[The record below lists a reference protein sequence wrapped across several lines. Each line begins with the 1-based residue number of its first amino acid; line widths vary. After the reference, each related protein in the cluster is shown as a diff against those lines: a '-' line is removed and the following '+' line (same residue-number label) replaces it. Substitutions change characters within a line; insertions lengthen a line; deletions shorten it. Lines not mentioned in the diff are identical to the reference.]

1 MMINLNMNDRIIE
14 LRRLAAE
21 YYQRAAWNQL
31 LSLDN
36 SQKNN
41 FEMAEKFAQLSLQD
55 HLRGTEYANLA
66 DENLR
71 IMTQLEQ
78 EECE

>member
-21 YYQRAAWNQL
+21 YYQRAAWK
-31 LSLDN
+31 DN

-41 FEMAEKFAQLSLQD
+41 YEIAEKFAQLSFQDRLQA
-55 HLRGTEYANLA
+55 TEYANLA
-66 DENLR
+66 DEKLK
-71 IMTQLEQ
+71 IIAQLEQ
-78 EECE
+78 EET

>member
-1 MMINLNMNDRIIE
+1 MINLNMNDRIIE

-36 SQKNN
+36 SQKSNY
-41 FEMAEKFAQLSLQD
+41 EIAEKFAQLSFQDRLQA
-55 HLRGTEYANLA
+55 TEYSNLA
-66 DENLR
+66 DEKLK
-71 IMTQLEQ
+71 IIAQLEQ
-78 EECE
+78 EET